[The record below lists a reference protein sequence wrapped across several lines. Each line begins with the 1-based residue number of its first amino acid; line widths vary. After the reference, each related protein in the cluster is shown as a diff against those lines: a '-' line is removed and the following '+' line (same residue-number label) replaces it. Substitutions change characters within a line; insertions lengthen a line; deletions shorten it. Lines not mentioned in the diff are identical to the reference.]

1 MRENLVVIPL
11 NSDDPI
17 DSEMRQALEAV
28 NLVKGK
34 KIWDHKWYQ
43 AQIYLKGGYSVAL
56 TKVSLEGYFTILV
69 IVAL

>member
-28 NLVKGK
+28 NLVKEK
-34 KIWDHKWYQ
+34 KRDHKWYQ
-43 AQIYLKGGYSVAL
+43 AQIYLKGGYSVAS

>member
-11 NSDDPI
+11 NSDEPI

-34 KIWDHKWYQ
+34 KNGITNGIKHKY
-43 AQIYLKGGYSVAL
+43 I
-56 TKVSLEGYFTILV
+56 
-69 IVAL
+69 